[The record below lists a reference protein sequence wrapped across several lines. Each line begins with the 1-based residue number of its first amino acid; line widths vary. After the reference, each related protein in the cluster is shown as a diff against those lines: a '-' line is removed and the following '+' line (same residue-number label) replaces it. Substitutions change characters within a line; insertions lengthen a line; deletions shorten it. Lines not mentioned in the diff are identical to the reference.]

1 VGGVGGGGQRWEGLG
16 RVRRH
21 GGGGMWA
28 ERRGGEVP
36 PAAAVLV
43 RQKEEEWRRKGT
55 GGRRKPE
62 KKKEVEETTWVHHYL
77 FARGARSPANDSGIR
92 LLPGL
97 WPPLL
102 HRLNQ
107 LLQAPWRSPVV
118 EPSPAG

>member
-62 KKKEVEETTWVHHYL
+62 KKEVEETTWVHHYL